1 MANSTTP
8 QNKPI
13 NKKEDVKPGES
24 KEKEKKEKGNKCS
37 KFLVFLWPVHMVR
50 FFSDCHCVFFITM
63 IGLYV
68 IQRKCSGAKTT
79 FAMVHIKSGEELF
92 SLHKIV
98 VIILL

>member
-24 KEKEKKEKGNKCS
+24 KEKEKKEKGNDLFKVFGLFMACS
-37 KFLVFLWPVHMVR
+37 YGTI
-50 FFSDCHCVFFITM
+50 FSDCYCVFVITM
-63 IGLYV
+63 IGSHV
-68 IQRKCSGAKTT
+68 IQCKWSGAKTT
-79 FAMVHIKSGEELF
+79 FAMVYIKSGEELF

>member
-24 KEKEKKEKGNKCS
+24 KEKEKKEKGNDLFHVFGLFMACS
-37 KFLVFLWPVHMVR
+37 YGTI
-50 FFSDCHCVFFITM
+50 FSDCHCVFFITM

-68 IQRKCSGAKTT
+68 IQCKCSGAKTT
-79 FAMVHIKSGEELF
+79 FAMVHIKSAKELPT
-92 SLHKIV
+92 V
-98 VIILL
+98 VCTK